1 MKISIIIFLYLS
13 ILLLTSASAEDIGTI
28 KKVSG
33 ESLILR
39 GQKEIPAAPGTR
51 LYVDDIMKTGD
62 NGAMGL
68 ILRDDTIIAM
78 GPRSRMILAEFVF
91 KPEENRFEMKTHFQK
106 GTFSYLSGV
115 MSRLSPESVRI
126 ETPGAKVAV
135 HDTSFL
141 VRVEE

>member
-1 MKISIIIFLYLS
+1 MII
-13 ILLLTSASAEDIGTI
+13 
-28 KKVSG
+28 
-33 ESLILR
+33 R
-39 GQKEIPAAPGTR
+39 GQKETPAEPGTR
-51 LYVDDIMKTGD
+51 LYVDDIMKTGAD
-62 NGAMGL
+62 GAMGL

-78 GPRSRMILAEFVF
+78 GPGSEMILAQFVF
-91 KPEENRFEMKTHFQK
+91 QPEENRFEMKTQFQK

-115 MSRLSPESVRI
+115 MSRLSPESVQI